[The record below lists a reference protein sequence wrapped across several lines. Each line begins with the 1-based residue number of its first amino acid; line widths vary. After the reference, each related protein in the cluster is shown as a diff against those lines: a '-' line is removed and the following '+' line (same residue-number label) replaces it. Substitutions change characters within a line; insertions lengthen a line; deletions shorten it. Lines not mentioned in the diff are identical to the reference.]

1 MSKYIIAA
9 ALGLMMLSF
18 IMQASALSGLLFF
31 IACLALI
38 GVYVVR
44 SLF

>member
-9 ALGLMMLSF
+9 ALGLGCLAL
-18 IMQASALSGLLFF
+18 IMPASALSGLLFF